1 MGMHGFKAGDDVS
14 PCSAASLVTAANRHN
29 LQVLFI
35 PPNYRAYWLVLSR
48 GMVLTACRKRLTMSL
63 WHWET

>member
-1 MGMHGFKAGDDVS
+1 MGLYCFKARDDVS
-14 PCSAASLVTAANRHN
+14 PGSAASLVTAANYHN

-35 PPNYRAYWLVLSR
+35 PPNHRAYWLVLLH

-63 WHWET
+63 WRWGT